1 MEQTTTNSEVFE
13 KTSQNDG
20 PAQQQ
25 QQQQQQQQPNLLLS
39 YIYFLDKKQT
49 IKIQIG
55 FNIENFAATIIFQR
69 QNKVISEM
77 NYSEWYAFYHELK
90 NNQAKLNS
98 KGFLLAFNH
107 ADRTKK
113 LTLQQDQYTQFCHMV
128 DFIQAVMSYNYGAE
142 LNVREYVTKYFE
154 RCIEKNKLRL
164 EQEDFYIPMNLHI
177 AQCNYSRLFY
187 EIPIFLSEKI
197 YWSTINKTN
206 IF

>member
-1 MEQTTTNSEVFE
+1 MEQTTNSEVFE
-13 KTSQNDG
+13 NTLQNDQ
-20 PAQQQ
+20 PA
-25 QQQQQQQQPNLLLS
+25 QQPNLLLS

-69 QNKVISEM
+69 QNKVISEL
-77 NYSEWYAFYHELK
+77 NYLEWYEFYREFK

-98 KGFLLAFNH
+98 KGFLLTFNH

-113 LTLQQDQYTQFCHMV
+113 LTLQLDQYTHFCLML
-128 DFIQAVMSYNYGAE
+128 DFIQAVMSYNNGAE
-142 LNVREYVTKYFE
+142 LNVREYVFKYFE

-164 EQEDFYIPMNLHI
+164 EQEDFYIPMSLHI

-187 EIPIFLSEKI
+187 EIPMFLSEKI
-197 YWSTINKTN
+197 SWSIINKTN